1 MEFVEPIR
9 NAKKV
14 KEIGEYIRNKN
25 GEKYDWL
32 YSIGIYSGLRISD
45 ILTLKVK
52 DVKQK
57 RSIKIREKKT
67 GKERYFPIN
76 PELKLLINKYCINK
90 HDNEYLFHNR
100 NGNPISR
107 QYAYRII
114 HEAGLKNGIDHLGT
128 HTLRKTFGYHFYT
141 QKKDIV
147 LLQKILNHK
156 DPSITLRYIG
166 IEQDTI
172 NQAMSHFHY

>member
-9 NAKKV
+9 NTKKV
-14 KEIGEYIRNKN
+14 KEIGDYIYNRY
-25 GEKYDWL
+25 GDKYYL
-32 YSIGIYSGLRISD
+32 MYLIGIYSGLRISD

-52 DVKQK
+52 DVLHK

-76 PELKLLINKYCINK
+76 PELKTMINKYCDNK
-90 HDNEYLFHNR
+90 RDNEYLFQNK

-114 HEAGLKNGIDHLGT
+114 HEAGLKNGIEHIGT
-128 HTLRKTFGYHFYT
+128 HTLRKTFGYHFYM

-172 NQAMSHFHY
+172 NQAINSFHY